1 MAKMTKNI
9 IETLKD
15 LIATNDNNLIKVHQ
29 YYRYDRNGFSSE
41 EPIGKVIYN
50 CFADYNKGIF
60 KDLDK
65 ASYQVLQYLPEN
77 NSNLYEITLQTKNP
91 YDGSIHTRVW
101 IVEIKSG
108 YFY

>member
-1 MAKMTKNI
+1 MARMTKNI
-9 IETLKD
+9 IDTLKD
-15 LIATNDNNLIKVHQ
+15 LIATNDENLIKVHQ
-29 YYRYDRNGFSSE
+29 YYSYDRNGFRNE
-41 EPIGKVIYN
+41 EPLGKLIYN
-50 CFADYNKGIF
+50 CFSDYNKGVW

-91 YDGSIHTRVW
+91 YDKSLHVRVW